1 MHHKEP
7 PMKNHPTGETH
18 LTVVQHS
25 LTNSIGE
32 VSAILRSVQTDRLF
46 LVVDE
51 PAWQASGAKEA
62 LEPQFRQ
69 RATTWFT
76 DFELNPKLEDVERGI
91 EAYREC
97 QPDLVIALGGGTAID
112 LAKLIGSLAVQA
124 ASARDIA
131 TGRASIE
138 STGKSLMAIPT
149 TAGTGSEATHFAVVY
164 VDGEKYSV
172 AHPSLLP
179 RYAVV
184 DSRLTAS
191 LPKRITAATGLDAFC
206 QAIESMWSVAA
217 TEESMR
223 YATDAVRLAFGNLV
237 TATNSPTPE
246 TREAMS
252 RASHLA
258 GKAINITKTTAP
270 HALSY
275 ALTSRHG
282 VPHGMAV
289 AITLTSMLAFNAEV
303 TDEDCND
310 PRGADAVRD
319 RIARILSGL
328 GTDNIEDASASI
340 KSLLTQINCPTTFDS
355 VGIQTSDELKYIVD
369 SVNAERLSNNPRRA
383 SQSQLFHLLQTIQRN
398 TVTK

>member
-1 MHHKEP
+1 M
-7 PMKNHPTGETH
+7 
-18 LTVVQHS
+18 QHS
-25 LTNSIGE
+25 LTESIDA
-32 VSAILRSVQTDRLF
+32 VPSVLKSLQMDRLF

-51 PAWQASGAKEA
+51 PAWLASGAKEI
-62 LEPQFRQ
+62 LESQFLQ
-69 RATTWFT
+69 ATTNWFT
-76 DFELNPKLEDVERGI
+76 DFELNPKLDDVERGI

-97 QPDLVIALGGGTAID
+97 QPDLIIALGGGTAID

-124 ASARDIA
+124 PSARDIA
-131 TGRASIE
+131 TGRSSIQVP
-138 STGKSLMAIPT
+138 GKPLMAIPT

-172 AHPSLLP
+172 AHPSMLP
-179 RYAVV
+179 RYAIV
-184 DSRLTAS
+184 DSRLTTS
-191 LPKRITAATGLDAFC
+191 LPKHITAATGLDAFC

-223 YATDAVRLAFGNLV
+223 YATDAARLAFGNLV

-246 TREAMS
+246 ARKAMS
-252 RASHLA
+252 HASHLA

-275 ALTSRHG
+275 AFTSRLD

-289 AITLTSMLAFNAEV
+289 ALTLASILEFNAEV

-310 PRGADAVRD
+310 PRGAVAVRD
-319 RIARILSGL
+319 RISQILDIL
-328 GTDNIEDASASI
+328 GADNVEAASASI
-340 KSLLTQINCPTTFDS
+340 TSLLSQINCPTTLEA
-355 VGIQTSDELKYIVD
+355 VGVKTSDDLRCIVD

-383 SQSQLFHLLQTIQRN
+383 NTKQLFNLLQT
-398 TVTK
+398 V

>member
-1 MHHKEP
+1 
-7 PMKNHPTGETH
+7 MKNHPTGETH

-275 ALTSRHG
+275 ALTSRNG

>member
-1 MHHKEP
+1 
-7 PMKNHPTGETH
+7 MKNHPTGETH

-383 SQSQLFHLLQTIQRN
+383 SQSQLFNLLQTIQRN

>member
-1 MHHKEP
+1 
-7 PMKNHPTGETH
+7 MKNHPTGETH

>member
-1 MHHKEP
+1 M
-7 PMKNHPTGETH
+7 
-18 LTVVQHS
+18 TVVQHS
-25 LTNSIGE
+25 LTESIDE
-32 VSAILRSVQTDRLF
+32 VPSVLKSLHMDRLF

-51 PAWQASGAKEA
+51 PAWLASGAKEL
-62 LEPQFRQ
+62 LESQFLQ
-69 RATTWFT
+69 ATTNWFT
-76 DFELNPKLEDVERGI
+76 DFELNPKLDDVERGI

-97 QPDLVIALGGGTAID
+97 QPDLIIALGGGTAID

-131 TGRASIE
+131 TGRTSIQVP
-138 STGKSLMAIPT
+138 GKPLMAIPT

-172 AHPSLLP
+172 AHPSMLP
-179 RYAVV
+179 RYAIV

-191 LPKRITAATGLDAFC
+191 LPKHITAATGLDAFC

-223 YATDAVRLAFGNLV
+223 YATDAARLAFGNLV

-246 TREAMS
+246 ARKAMS

-275 ALTSRHG
+275 ALTSRLD

-289 AITLTSMLAFNAEV
+289 ALTLTSILKFNAEV

-310 PRGADAVRD
+310 PRGAVAVRD
-319 RIARILSGL
+319 RISQILDIL
-328 GTDNIEDASASI
+328 GADNVEAGSASI
-340 KSLLTQINCPTTFDS
+340 TGLLAQINCPTKLKA
-355 VGIQTSDELKYIVD
+355 VGVETSDELRRIVD
-369 SVNAERLSNNPRRA
+369 SVNAERLSNNPRQA
-383 SQSQLFHLLQTIQRN
+383 SPTQLFNLLQT
-398 TVTK
+398 V

>member
-1 MHHKEP
+1 
-7 PMKNHPTGETH
+7 MKNHPTGETH

-355 VGIQTSDELKYIVD
+355 VGVQTSDELKYIVD

-383 SQSQLFHLLQTIQRN
+383 SQSQLFNRLQTIQRN

>member
-1 MHHKEP
+1 
-7 PMKNHPTGETH
+7 

-25 LTNSIGE
+25 LIESMDE
-32 VSAILRSVQTDRLF
+32 VSSVLRSVQTDRLF
-46 LVVDE
+46 LVVDK
-51 PAWQASGAKEA
+51 PAWLASGAKEI
-62 LEPQFRQ
+62 LEPLFLQT
-69 RATTWFT
+69 ATNWFT

-91 EAYREC
+91 ETYRKC

-112 LAKLIGSLAVQA
+112 LAKLIGSLAAQT

-131 TGRASIE
+131 TNRASIE
-138 STGKSLMAIPT
+138 APGKPLMAIPT

-164 VDGEKYSV
+164 VDGDKYSV

-184 DSRLTAS
+184 DSRLTTS

-223 YATDAVRLAFGNLV
+223 YATEAARLAFGNLV

-246 TREAMS
+246 ARKAMS
-252 RASHLA
+252 SASHLA
-258 GKAINITKTTAP
+258 GKAINITKTTAS

-275 ALTSRHG
+275 ALTSQQG

-289 AITLTSMLAFNAEV
+289 ALTLAPMLAFNAEV
-303 TDEDCND
+303 NDEDCND
-310 PRGADAVRD
+310 PRGAVAVRD
-319 RIARILSGL
+319 RISLILDIL
-328 GTDNIEDASASI
+328 GADNIDDARASI
-340 KSLLTQINCPTTFDS
+340 TNLLLQIDCPVKFEAVGVKTF
-355 VGIQTSDELKYIVD
+355 DELKCIVD

-383 SQSQLFHLLQTIQRN
+383 SQNQLFHLLQT
-398 TVTK
+398 V

>member
-223 YATDAVRLAFGNLV
+223 YATDAARLAFGNLV

>member
-1 MHHKEP
+1 M
-7 PMKNHPTGETH
+7 
-18 LTVVQHS
+18 
-25 LTNSIGE
+25 
-32 VSAILRSVQTDRLF
+32 DRLF

-51 PAWQASGAKEA
+51 PAWLASGAKEL
-62 LEPQFRQ
+62 LESQFLE
-69 RATTWFT
+69 ATTNWFT
-76 DFELNPKLEDVERGI
+76 DFELNPKLDDVERGI

-97 QPDLVIALGGGTAID
+97 QPDLIIALGGGTAID

-131 TGRASIE
+131 TGRTSIQVA
-138 STGKSLMAIPT
+138 GKPLMAIPT

-172 AHPSLLP
+172 AHPSMLP
-179 RYAVV
+179 RYAIV

-191 LPKRITAATGLDAFC
+191 LPKHITAATGLDAFC

-223 YATDAVRLAFGNLV
+223 YATDAARLAFGNLV

-246 TREAMS
+246 ARKAMS

-275 ALTSRHG
+275 ALTSRLD

-289 AITLTSMLAFNAEV
+289 ALTLASILKFNAEV

-310 PRGADAVRD
+310 PRGAVAVRD
-319 RIARILSGL
+319 RISQILDIL
-328 GTDNIEDASASI
+328 GADNVEAGSASI
-340 KSLLTQINCPTTFDS
+340 TGLLSQINCPTKLKA
-355 VGIQTSDELKYIVD
+355 VGVETSDELRRIVD
-369 SVNAERLSNNPRRA
+369 SVNAERLSNNPRQA
-383 SQSQLFHLLQTIQRN
+383 SPTQLFNLLQT
-398 TVTK
+398 V

>member
-1 MHHKEP
+1 
-7 PMKNHPTGETH
+7 MKNHPTGETH

-340 KSLLTQINCPTTFDS
+340 KSLLTQINCPTTLDS

>member
-7 PMKNHPTGETH
+7 PMKNHPTGETR
-18 LTVVQHS
+18 LTVMQHS
-25 LTNSIGE
+25 LTKSIGE
-32 VSAILRSVQTDRLF
+32 VSSILRSVQTDRLF

>member
-1 MHHKEP
+1 
-7 PMKNHPTGETH
+7 MKNHPTGETH
-18 LTVVQHS
+18 LTVMQHS
-25 LTNSIGE
+25 LTKSIGE
-32 VSAILRSVQTDRLF
+32 VSSILRSVQTDRLF

-62 LEPQFRQ
+62 LEPQFLQ

-223 YATDAVRLAFGNLV
+223 YATDAARLAFGNLV

-246 TREAMS
+246 AREAMS

-275 ALTSRHG
+275 ALTSRHD

-310 PRGADAVRD
+310 PRGADAVRE

-328 GTDNIEDASASI
+328 GTDNVEDASASI
-340 KSLLTQINCPTTFDS
+340 TSLLTQINCPTTFDS
-355 VGIQTSDELKYIVD
+355 VGVQTSDELKYIVD
-369 SVNAERLSNNPRRA
+369 SVNTERLSNNPRRA
-383 SQSQLFHLLQTIQRN
+383 SQNQLFNLLQTMQRN
-398 TVTK
+398 TATK

>member
-1 MHHKEP
+1 ME
-7 PMKNHPTGETH
+7 NHPAGEAH
-18 LTVVQHS
+18 LTVVQHP
-25 LTNSIGE
+25 LIESIGE
-32 VSAILRSVQTDRLF
+32 VASILSSVKTDRLF
-46 LVVDE
+46 FVVDE
-51 PAWQASGAKEA
+51 PAWQASGAKEV
-62 LEPQFRQ
+62 LEPYLLQ

-76 DFELNPKLEDVERGI
+76 GFELNPKLEDVQRGI
-91 EAYREC
+91 EAYRGC

-112 LAKLIGSLAVQA
+112 LAKLIGSLTVQV
-124 ASARDIA
+124 ASAHDIA
-131 TGRASIE
+131 TGRAPIE
-138 STGKSLMAIPT
+138 VPGKPLMAIPT

-223 YATDAVRLAFGNLV
+223 YATDAARLAFGNLV

-246 TREAMS
+246 AREAMS

-310 PRGADAVRD
+310 PRGADAVRE
-319 RIARILSGL
+319 RIARILSSL
-328 GTDNIEDASASI
+328 GTDNVEDANASI
-340 KSLLTQINCPTTFDS
+340 TSLLTQINCPTTFDS
-355 VGIQTSDELKYIVD
+355 VGVQTSDELKYIVD
-369 SVNAERLSNNPRRA
+369 SVNNERLSNNPRRA
-383 SQSQLFHLLQTIQRN
+383 SQNQLFNLLQTIQRN
-398 TVTK
+398 TATK

>member
-1 MHHKEP
+1 M
-7 PMKNHPTGETH
+7 
-18 LTVVQHS
+18 TVVQHS
-25 LTNSIGE
+25 LTKSISE
-32 VSAILRSVQTDRLF
+32 VSSILGSVQTDRFF

-51 PAWQASGAKEA
+51 PAWQASGAKDA
-62 LEPQFRQ
+62 LEPHFLQCT
-69 RATTWFT
+69 TTWFT
-76 DFELNPKLEDVERGI
+76 GFELNPKLEDVERGI
-91 EAYREC
+91 EAYHQC
-97 QPDLVIALGGGTAID
+97 QPDLIIALGGGTAID
-112 LAKLIGSLAVQA
+112 LAKLIGSLAVQV
-124 ASARDIA
+124 ASAREIA

-138 STGKSLMAIPT
+138 VPGKPLMAIPT

-179 RYAVV
+179 RHAVV

-191 LPKRITAATGLDAFC
+191 LPRRITAATGLDAFC

-223 YATDAVRLAFGNLV
+223 YATEAARLAFGNLV
-237 TATNSPTPE
+237 TATNAPTPE
-246 TREAMS
+246 AREAMC

-275 ALTSRHG
+275 ALTSRKG

-289 AITLTSMLAFNAEV
+289 AITLASILTFNAEV

-310 PRGADAVRD
+310 PRGAVAVRD
-319 RIARILSGL
+319 RIAKILEVL
-328 GTDNIEDASASI
+328 GSDNVEDAGASI
-340 KSLLTQINCPTTFDS
+340 ISLLLQIECPTRFDA
-355 VGIQTSDELKYIVD
+355 VGVQTSDELKGIVD

-383 SQSQLFHLLQTIQRN
+383 SQEQLFNLLQTI
-398 TVTK
+398 